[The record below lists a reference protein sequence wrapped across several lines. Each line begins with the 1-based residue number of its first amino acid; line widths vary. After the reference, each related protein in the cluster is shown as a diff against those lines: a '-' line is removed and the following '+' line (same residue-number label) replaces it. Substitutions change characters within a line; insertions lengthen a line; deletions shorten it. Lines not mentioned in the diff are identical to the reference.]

1 MTEEENK
8 GGDEAGAGAAVAP
21 AKAGKEVSSIKPGDY
36 TIHLLI

>member
-8 GGDEAGAGAAVAP
+8 GGDEAGAAAAP